1 MSLSLGLSDI
11 SSCLDL
17 GSIFFQEH
25 TEVMLQLCQY
35 ILSVDM
41 YVCPKIGGS
50 PILLHFPL

>member
-25 TEVMLQLCQY
+25 TEVMLQLFWY